1 MKSEEKMST
10 IAFAGGL
17 CCAIFVDIVG
27 VFIPVIGTAFIGFM
41 KFTFWIARYDLK
53 NTGVMTIITALLEG
67 LPVVP
72 GCTVFMISSFVQNR
86 KNVEAREKKKK
97 EAEKS
102 AAEQKIKKQRF
113 AQEQAM
119 RRQIAMQQEQANAEQ
134 VAMEQEQ
141 MMAEQFA
148 MQEQGA

>member
-1 MKSEEKMST
+1 MGSDQKMST
-10 IAFAGGL
+10 LAFAFGL
-17 CCAIFVDIVG
+17 CGAILFDIIG
-27 VFIPVIGTAFIGFM
+27 VLVPVIGTAFIGFM

-53 NTGVMTIITALLEG
+53 NTGIMTIVTTGSEM

-72 GCTVFMISSFVQNR
+72 GCTFFMISSFVKNR

-119 RRQIAMQQEQANAEQ
+119 RQQISMQQADAEQ

-141 MMAEQFA
+141 MMAEQFS